1 MKKIKQTKNK
11 KVIRK
16 QTAQRKRPLH
26 RRISLH
32 PITILFLLC
41 VGVLMFGLTFRTMG
55 ASSTVSMQITHTP
68 LNEPAIITNPIDQ
81 ARYTSPD
88 ISVEGTCPAN
98 SYIKLYKND
107 LFNGSAQCLANTFE
121 FTITLGKGANT
132 LRVQVYNFSDEAGP
146 ISSNITVF
154 YDAPTPSAA
163 PNAVVPKPSFSPS
176 NTSNLPL
183 RIIADYTYSVHKS
196 EHPIQLN
203 LALVGGVAPYALAID
218 WNDGKITPIARQDTS
233 AFIADHVYAKKPRI
247 HTYIIKVAVSD
258 LYGNTDYIQLM
269 TVVDGE
275 EVVSKSG
282 STSQTLTPTNTVDR
296 LQSLLKY
303 IWPIYII
310 VVLMVLCFY
319 LGEREERRIL
329 TRKKP
334 TPILR

>member
-11 KVIRK
+11 KAVRK

-41 VGVLMFGLTFRTMG
+41 VGVLMFGLTFRAIG
-55 ASSTVSMQITHTP
+55 ASSTVSMQITHPP
-68 LNEPAIITNPIDQ
+68 LSEPAIITNPLDQ

-88 ISVEGTCPAN
+88 ISVKGTCPTN
-98 SYIKLYKND
+98 SYVKLYKND

-121 FTITLGKGANT
+121 FTVTLGKNVNT
-132 LRVQVYNFSDEAGP
+132 LRVQAYNFSDEAGP
-146 ISSNITVF
+146 VSSSITVF
-154 YDAPTPSAA
+154 YAALTPSAA
-163 PNAVVPKPSFSPS
+163 PNTAVPRPSFSPA
-176 NTSNLPL
+176 NTSDSPL

-203 LALVGGVAPYALAID
+203 LALTGGAAPYAVAID

-233 AFIADHVYAKKPRI
+233 AFTTDHVYAKKPRI
-247 HTYIIKVAVSD
+247 HTYVIKIAVSD
-258 LYGNTDYIQLM
+258 LHGNTDYIQLM

-303 IWPIYII
+303 IWPVYII

-319 LGEREERRIL
+319 LGEREEYRIL

-334 TPILR
+334 V